1 MLTRR
6 AFVMAATAAALLPVA
21 LVGCGS
27 SADTSAPSNQEQ
39 EPQVNMANPFVDC
52 ASAYDAAQLAGFD
65 VTFPESVPGYDERLY
80 QAIEGKMAQC
90 FYSNGDKRVLVRKA
104 LGDEDISGDYNT
116 YGQVTTVPIG
126 ELEVTEKGDGG
137 LVHVATWSRDGFSFA
152 IDADEGLEPTVVEWL
167 VTATL

>member
-1 MLTRR
+1 MLARR
-6 AFVMAATAAALLPVA
+6 ACVVVAMAAAVLPAA

-27 SADTSAPSNQEQ
+27 SGASAPSNQGQ
-39 EPQVNMANPFVDC
+39 EAQTNIANPFVDC
-52 ASAYDAAQLAGFD
+52 ASAYDAAQLAGFE
-65 VTFPESVPGYDERLY
+65 VTFPESVPGYDQRLY

-116 YGQVTTVPIG
+116 YSQLNTVPVG
-126 ELEVTEKGDGG
+126 ELQVTEKGEGG
-137 LVHVATWSRDGFSFA
+137 LVHVATWSRDGYSFA

-167 VTATL
+167 VEATL